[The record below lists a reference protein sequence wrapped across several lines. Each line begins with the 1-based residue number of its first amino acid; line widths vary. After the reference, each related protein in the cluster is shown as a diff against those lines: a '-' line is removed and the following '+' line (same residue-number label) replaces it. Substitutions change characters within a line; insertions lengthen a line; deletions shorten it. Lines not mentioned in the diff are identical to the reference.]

1 MTLGQTRLAERE
13 RNRLLRRVDWRFLLS
28 DPCLGRVLCLARGE
42 LRDACALVAASVNH
56 SAPNADSSPFD
67 VVVLADPDRHLITAA
82 HERLRSGGELYVE
95 WSGTRQSDIE
105 RLLSDSGFRDV
116 RCYAPWPSPPST
128 EVWVPL
134 DVPWVLDYCDRVDRT
149 VYVGLR
155 HRFGVRARRAVARW
169 RLARQASP
177 VVCAIGRKPHD
188 RRQDSA
194 KGHDASPTPP
204 VIHAARAEARL
215 DASVGLTIALLTGGP
230 RAISKVVGL
239 VYGSTDREPAFAVKW
254 PRVPESEA
262 GLVREADAL
271 AASHAR
277 GPAPGVP
284 RLLGRTGVGAR
295 LAIAESAAHGVPLF
309 TRLSRENVESFTRL
323 GASWLADFNTRER
336 RPSPDRDTL
345 RDMTAR
351 EIQRFD
357 ETFGP
362 IIDPALLDETR
373 RLCADIADVPSVIE
387 HRDFGPWNIFVDE
400 TRRLTVLDW
409 ESSRLRGLPLLD
421 LIYFVSYIAFFVE
434 GAMVSRRFAD
444 VYRST
449 LDERSPIGRLRQEL
463 IEQHRELL
471 GISGTAVRVLR
482 ALCWI
487 GHAESEFQHFSADA
501 GGSPSVDALRASV
514 FVRLWREEI
523 TSLR

>member
-1 MTLGQTRLAERE
+1 
-13 RNRLLRRVDWRFLLS
+13 V
-28 DPCLGRVLCLARGE
+28 
-42 LRDACALVAASVNH
+42 
-56 SAPNADSSPFD
+56 
-67 VVVLADPDRHLITAA
+67 
-82 HERLRSGGELYVE
+82 
-95 WSGTRQSDIE
+95 
-105 RLLSDSGFRDV
+105 
-116 RCYAPWPSPPST
+116 
-128 EVWVPL
+128 
-134 DVPWVLDYCDRVDRT
+134 
-149 VYVGLR
+149 
-155 HRFGVRARRAVARW
+155 
-169 RLARQASP
+169 
-177 VVCAIGRKPHD
+177 
-188 RRQDSA
+188 
-194 KGHDASPTPP
+194 
-204 VIHAARAEARL
+204 
-215 DASVGLTIALLTGGP
+215 
-230 RAISKVVGL
+230 
-239 VYGSTDREPAFAVKW
+239 
-254 PRVPESEA
+254 
-262 GLVREADAL
+262 
-271 AASHAR
+271 R

-284 RLLGRTGVGAR
+284 RLLGRAGVGAR

-336 RPSPDRDTL
+336 RPSPHRDTL

-471 GISGTAVRVLR
+471 GISGTAVRALR

-501 GGSPSVDALRASV
+501 GGPPSVDALRASV